1 MGRHETRSRFHSA
14 DSSHTNS
21 DPLLQWVADSRQ
33 VLPKP
38 QSDGQLE
45 RGSDF
50 QHEIGFAS
58 SLSECCLRLLTQI
71 WSQFAKRGRSRGSL
85 KARLREYRARL
96 CVFEDAFSGGK
107 LDLCLSLSQD
117 LQRTVVGLL
126 YQLGGCIIKGTSVNL
141 SYKQVKTL
149 KAQIFARTCLYNLG
163 SSLVENAVS
172 IEPAFLINV
181 IPFPNYSRP
190 RILRET
196 LYC

>member
-1 MGRHETRSRFHSA
+1 MARHKTRSRFHSA
-14 DSSHTNS
+14 DSSHSNS

-38 QSDGQLE
+38 QPDGRLE

-50 QHEIGFAS
+50 QHEIGFTS

-71 WSQFAKRGRSRGSL
+71 WSQFAERGRSRGSL

-117 LQRTVVGLL
+117 LQRTMVGLL
-126 YQLGGCIIKGTSVNL
+126 YQLGDCIIKGTSVNP
-141 SYKQVKTL
+141 SYKQVETL
-149 KAQIFARTCLYNLG
+149 KAQIFTRICLNNLDP
-163 SSLVENAVS
+163 SLVENVVS

-181 IPFPNYSRP
+181 TPFPNYSRP
-190 RILRET
+190 CIV
-196 LYC
+196 